1 MKKIVIKGA
10 RKLIKKLFEA
20 ILDREAFIFEAPR
33 VFTRNFSRDML
44 TDDQLEV
51 IDDWKA
57 AVRGQLNT
65 AEKLHADKRGLADHG
80 DTYFEMLPLPAPN
93 IIVMCD
99 KCLIRYEIEV
109 FAYKKGVLLSAVQA
123 AVSENG
129 VGIAGINLSGKER
142 ALVQTARQLTAL
154 DFLKT
159 PIYIDRMSQW
169 RDQLRCNTRF
179 LVPPSVEQVT
189 AALRETPIA
198 VVWAMHAAVLASL
211 MPLLEDDAKPF
222 FYPALRLSENE
233 TAAQMQRDL
242 LRNVLS
248 GFTFG
253 RSDGQSAVRLLEISL
268 QEKKDIQTLEKVN
281 GLPVLVNL
289 DSEPVQ
295 RELTRAIQN
304 KHCELLARGVAK
316 HPLSTL
322 PIIVG
327 DALPAENTI
336 FALDWP
342 AFENV
347 NPAHVAVLRN
357 AFGALMKNAER
368 LAAFIS
374 GHIERL
380 SLDGVHYEQTYL
392 WVVARELDDALF
404 GITERIGPLTDWV
417 QHLIATCEN
426 QQAERQRRFSIAL
439 DIVRDTA
446 QYDSLIAP
454 DASEMTPEQLGFWY
468 TDSRGE
474 TFIAFELKE
483 DFPKFMTRR
492 LGLRAGDSVEFR
504 RYLFNNGMMKTV
516 SKNVRGRSRDSISHA
531 LICLPTG
538 CETGE

>member
-1 MKKIVIKGA
+1 MKKKVIEGA

-20 ILDREAFIFEAPR
+20 ILDSEAFIFDAPKA
-33 VFTRNFSRDML
+33 FTRNFSRDML

-57 AVRGQLNT
+57 AVRGQINT
-65 AEKLHADKRGLADHG
+65 ADKLHADKRGLADHG

-129 VGIAGINLSGKER
+129 VGIAGINLSDKER

-154 DFLKT
+154 DFLKN
-159 PIYIDRMSQW
+159 PIFVDRMSTW

-179 LVPPSVEQVT
+179 LVPPSVEQVA

-198 VVWAMHAAVLASL
+198 VVWVMLTAVLTSL

-233 TAAQMQRDL
+233 AAAEMQRNL
-242 LRNVLS
+242 LRDVLG

-253 RSDGQSAVRLLEISL
+253 RSDGQSAVRLLEITL

-304 KHCELLARGVAK
+304 THCELLSLGIAK
-316 HPLSTL
+316 HPLNTL
-322 PIIVG
+322 PVIVG
-327 DALPAENTI
+327 DALPAENAI

-347 NPAHVAVLRN
+347 NPEHVAVLRKT
-357 AFGALMKNAER
+357 FGSLMKDAER
-368 LAAFIS
+368 LAALIS
-374 GHIERL
+374 YRIERI
-380 SLDGVHYEQTYL
+380 SLDGIRYEQTYL
-392 WVVARELDDALF
+392 WAISQELDDALF
-404 GITERIGPLTDWV
+404 GVTEHTGPLTDWG
-417 QHLIATCEN
+417 QRLIATRED
-426 QQAERQRRFSIAL
+426 QQAERQRRFAMAL

-446 QYDSLIAP
+446 QYDSLVAP
-454 DASEMTPEQLGFWY
+454 DASEMTPEQLGFHY
-468 TDSRGE
+468 TDSQGD

-492 LGLRAGDSVEFR
+492 LGLRASDSVEFR
-504 RYLFNNGMMKTV
+504 RYLLNNGMMKTV
-516 SKNVRGRSRDSISHA
+516 SKNVRGRTRDSISHA
-531 LICLPTG
+531 LICLSNG
-538 CETGE
+538 REVAE

>member
-1 MKKIVIKGA
+1 MKKKIIESA
-10 RKLIKKLFEA
+10 RKLMKNLFEK
-20 ILDREAFIFEAPR
+20 ILDRESFVFEAPKS
-33 VFTRNFSRDML
+33 FTRNFSRDML
-44 TDDQLEV
+44 TDDQMEI

-99 KCLIRYEIEV
+99 KRLIRYEIEV

-159 PIYIDRMSQW
+159 PIYIDRMSTW

-179 LVPPSVEQVT
+179 LVPPSVDQVA
-189 AALRETPIA
+189 AALRETPTAI
-198 VVWAMHAAVLASL
+198 VWAMHTAVLASL

-380 SLDGVHYEQTYL
+380 SLDGVHYEQAYL

-404 GITERIGPLTDWV
+404 GITERTGPLTDWV
-417 QHLIATCEN
+417 QHLIATCED

-446 QYDSLIAP
+446 QYASLIAP

-483 DFPKFMTRR
+483 DFPRFMVQR

-504 RYLFNNGMMKTV
+504 RYLLNNGMMKTV
-516 SKNVRGRSRDSISHA
+516 SKNVRGRTRDSISHA
-531 LICLPTG
+531 LICLSNG
-538 CETGE
+538 REVAE